1 VTRHRRRGGIAG
13 SVFLILAAT
22 AVTVVART
30 AISQPAA
37 RAAVTQSAAL
47 GTDVSNLTTVSS
59 WPDVAS
65 AGMTFTGVMAYDG
78 ASVANPSYN
87 SQVKGALGEGLFVM
101 PYVIADPLK
110 IAGAAQF
117 ARAWHAIDGIAGA
130 PYARG
135 GHYLPVTLDME
146 AQPQVTAKTCYGLTQ
161 AQMVSWIKAFTGAA
175 RQQAGVTP
183 VLYTSPGWWQAC
195 TGNTTAF
202 AGDPLWIADYG
213 VAVPAIPPGWTGYTF
228 WQSSDTAT
236 IAGIADPGQA
246 DVDQLEGAVTGK
258 AATSGSFQLQTL
270 NSLAGQPVS
279 YAHAGLPKGVSLSTG
294 GRLSWTSSTPL
305 GAFRITVYAA
315 SAARAGATVIPA
327 AVSLTLRLHAPIAV
341 AVANRSSTAGTR
353 ISLHVT
359 ASGPDK
365 NHGFTPTLTAS
376 GLPPGLSMTPAG
388 TITGRLTKPG
398 AFTVTVTAADALGGT
413 GSASFTWTVKAK

>member
-1 VTRHRRRGGIAG
+1 
-13 SVFLILAAT
+13 VFLILAAT

-30 AISQPAA
+30 AISQPA
-37 RAAVTQSAAL
+37 RAAATQPAAL
-47 GTDVSNLTTVSS
+47 GTDVSNLTAVSS

-65 AGMTFTGVMAYDG
+65 QGITFTGVMAYDG
-78 ASVANPSYN
+78 ATVANPSYN

-117 ARAWHAIDGIAGA
+117 ARAWRAIDGITGA

-135 GHYLPVTLDME
+135 GLYLPVTLDME
-146 AQPQVTAKTCYGLTQ
+146 AQPQVTSKTCYGLTQ
-161 AQMVSWIKAFTGAA
+161 AQMVSWIKAFLGAAKRQTGA
-175 RQQAGVTP
+175 TP
-183 VLYTSPGWWQAC
+183 VVYTSPGWWQVC

-213 VAVPAIPPGWTGYTF
+213 VTVPAIPPGWTGYTF

-236 IAGIADPGQA
+236 IAGIADTGQA
-246 DVDQLEGAVTGK
+246 DVDRLEGAVTAK
-258 AATSGSFQLQTL
+258 AATSGFFQLQTL

-279 YAHAGLPKGVSLSTG
+279 YAQAGLPKGVSLSAS

-305 GAFRITVYAA
+305 GAFHITVYAA

-327 AVSLTLRLHAPIAV
+327 AVSLTLRLHAPIAIS
-341 AVANRSSTAGTR
+341 VANRSSTAGAR

-359 ASGPDK
+359 AAGPDK
-365 NHGFTPTLTAS
+365 NHGLAPTLAAS

-398 AFTVTVTAADALGGT
+398 VFTVTVTAADALGGT
-413 GSASFTWTVKAK
+413 GSASFTWTVKPAPK